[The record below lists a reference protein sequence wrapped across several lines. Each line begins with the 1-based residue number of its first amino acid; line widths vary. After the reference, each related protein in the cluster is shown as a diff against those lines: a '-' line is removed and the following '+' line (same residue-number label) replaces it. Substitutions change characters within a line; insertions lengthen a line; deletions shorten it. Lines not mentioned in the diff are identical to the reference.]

1 MFVNFFE
8 FLWVSLVLLRIISL
22 SLFIVNINIFIMNDL
37 YYVLDASAFINGFEP
52 KGKFNFTVSEIT
64 DEVKDLKSKILL
76 DQSIEEGKIIIKEP
90 KEQFFQELNLIISKS
105 GDDLRLSYA
114 DKKLLALALDLLNE
128 ENANIKVL
136 TDDYSMQNVLKIL
149 DIPYDSIITEGIKG
163 VYNWVK
169 TCEGCKKEFDADY
182 PFDDC
187 EICGSKV
194 FKRRIKTY

>member
-1 MFVNFFE
+1 
-8 FLWVSLVLLRIISL
+8 
-22 SLFIVNINIFIMNDL
+22 MNDL

-52 KGKFNFTVSEIT
+52 KGQFNFTVSLIT

-76 DQSIEEGKIIIKEP
+76 DQAIEEGKIIIKEP
-90 KEQFFQELNLIISKS
+90 KDEFIKELNETISKS
-105 GDDLRLSYA
+105 GDDLRLSEA
-114 DKKLLALALDLLNE
+114 DKKLLALALDLKCENE
-128 ENANIKVL
+128 NIKVL
-136 TDDYSMQNVLKIL
+136 TDDFSMQNVLKIL
-149 DIPYDSIITEGIKG
+149 EIPYDSIITEGIKG

>member
-1 MFVNFFE
+1 
-8 FLWVSLVLLRIISL
+8 
-22 SLFIVNINIFIMNDL
+22 MNDL

-52 KGKFNFTVSEIT
+52 KGQFNFTVSLIT

-76 DQSIEEGKIIIKEP
+76 NQAIEEGKIIIKEP
-90 KEQFFQELNLIISKS
+90 KDEFIKELNETISKS
-105 GDDLRLSYA
+105 GDDLRLSEA
-114 DKKLLALALDLLNE
+114 DKKLLALALDLKSENE
-128 ENANIKVL
+128 NIKVL
-136 TDDYSMQNVLKIL
+136 TDDYSMQNVLRIL
-149 DIPYDSIITEGIKG
+149 QIPYGSIITEGIKG

>member
-1 MFVNFFE
+1 
-8 FLWVSLVLLRIISL
+8 
-22 SLFIVNINIFIMNDL
+22 MNDL

-52 KGKFNFTVSEIT
+52 KGQFNFTVPEIT

-76 DQSIEEGKIIIKEP
+76 NQAIEEGKIIIKEP
-90 KEQFFQELNLIISKS
+90 NQEFVDELDEIISKS

-114 DKKLLALALDLLNE
+114 DKKLLALALELLNDK
-128 ENANIKVL
+128 NTSIKVL

>member
-1 MFVNFFE
+1 
-8 FLWVSLVLLRIISL
+8 
-22 SLFIVNINIFIMNDL
+22 MNDL

-52 KGKFNFTVSEIT
+52 KGQFNFTVSLIT

-76 DQSIEEGKIIIKEP
+76 DQAIEEGKIIIKEP
-90 KEQFFQELNLIISKS
+90 KEEFIKELNDTISKS
-105 GDDLRLSYA
+105 GDDLRLSEA
-114 DKKLLALALDLLNE
+114 DKKLLALALDLKCENE
-128 ENANIKVL
+128 NIKVL
-136 TDDYSMQNVLKIL
+136 TDDYSMQNVLRIL
-149 DIPYDSIITEGIKG
+149 EIPYDSIITEGIKG

>member
-1 MFVNFFE
+1 
-8 FLWVSLVLLRIISL
+8 
-22 SLFIVNINIFIMNDL
+22 MNDL

-52 KGKFNFTVSEIT
+52 KSQYNFTVSLIT
-64 DEVKDLKSKILL
+64 DEVKDLRSKILL
-76 DQSIEEGKIIIKEP
+76 NQAIEEGKIIIKEP
-90 KEQFFQELNLIISKS
+90 KEEFIKELNETISKS
-105 GDDLRLSYA
+105 GDDLRLSEA
-114 DKKLLALALDLLNE
+114 DKKLLALDLLNE

-149 DIPYDSIITEGIKG
+149 DIPYDSIITKGIKG

-194 FKRRIKTY
+194 YKRRIKTY

>member
-1 MFVNFFE
+1 
-8 FLWVSLVLLRIISL
+8 
-22 SLFIVNINIFIMNDL
+22 MNDL

-52 KGKFNFTVSEIT
+52 KSQFNFTVPEIT

-76 DQSIEEGKIIIKEP
+76 NQAIEEGKIIIKEP
-90 KEQFFQELNLIISKS
+90 NQEFIHELNKIISKS
-105 GDDLRLSYA
+105 GDDLRLSDA
-114 DKKLLALALDLLNE
+114 DKKLLALALDLLNDK
-128 ENANIKVL
+128 NANIKVL

-149 DIPYDSIITEGIKG
+149 DIPYGSIITEGIKG

>member
-1 MFVNFFE
+1 
-8 FLWVSLVLLRIISL
+8 
-22 SLFIVNINIFIMNDL
+22 MNDL

-52 KGKFNFTVSEIT
+52 KSQFNFTVPEIT

-76 DQSIEEGKIIIKEP
+76 NQAIEEGKIIIKEP
-90 KEQFFQELNLIISKS
+90 NQEFVDELDEIISKS
-105 GDDLRLSYA
+105 GDDLCLSYA
-114 DKKLLALALDLLNE
+114 DKKLLALVLELLNDK
-128 ENANIKVL
+128 NTGIKVL

-149 DIPYDSIITEGIKG
+149 NITYDSIITEGIKG

>member
-1 MFVNFFE
+1 
-8 FLWVSLVLLRIISL
+8 
-22 SLFIVNINIFIMNDL
+22 MNDL

-52 KGKFNFTVSEIT
+52 KSQYNFTVSLIT
-64 DEVKDLKSKILL
+64 DEVKDLRSKILL
-76 DQSIEEGKIIIKEP
+76 NQAIEEGKIIIKEP
-90 KEQFFQELNLIISKS
+90 SEESALELSRIISKS
-105 GDDLRLSYA
+105 GDDLRLSEA
-114 DKKLLALALDLLNE
+114 DKSLLALALDLLNE

-149 DIPYDSIITEGIKG
+149 NIPYDSIITEGIKG

-194 FKRRIKTY
+194 YKRRIKTY

>member
-1 MFVNFFE
+1 M
-8 FLWVSLVLLRIISL
+8 
-22 SLFIVNINIFIMNDL
+22 
-37 YYVLDASAFINGFEP
+37 DASAFINGFEP
-52 KGKFNFTVSEIT
+52 KSQFNFTVSLIT

-76 DQSIEEGKIIIKEP
+76 DQAIEEGKIIIKEP
-90 KEQFFQELNLIISKS
+90 KDEFIKELNETISKS
-105 GDDLRLSYA
+105 GDDLRLSEA
-114 DKKLLALALDLLNE
+114 DKKLLALALDLKSENE
-128 ENANIKVL
+128 NIKVL
-136 TDDYSMQNVLKIL
+136 TDDYSMQNVLKII

-163 VYNWVK
+163 IYNWVK

>member
-1 MFVNFFE
+1 
-8 FLWVSLVLLRIISL
+8 
-22 SLFIVNINIFIMNDL
+22 MNDL

-52 KGKFNFTVSEIT
+52 KGQFNFTVSLIT

-76 DQSIEEGKIIIKEP
+76 DQVIEEGKIIIKEP
-90 KEQFFQELNLIISKS
+90 KDEFINELNETISKS
-105 GDDLRLSYA
+105 GDDLRLSEA
-114 DKKLLALALDLLNE
+114 DKKLLALALDLKSENE
-128 ENANIKVL
+128 NIKVL

-149 DIPYDSIITEGIKG
+149 EIPYGSIITEGIKG

-187 EICGSKV
+187 EVCGSKV

>member
-1 MFVNFFE
+1 MHIC
-8 FLWVSLVLLRIISL
+8 FLLKIISL
-22 SLFIVNINIFIMNDL
+22 SLFIENINIFIMNDL
-37 YYVLDASAFINGFEP
+37 YYVLDASAFINGYEP
-52 KGKFNFTVSEIT
+52 KSQYNFTVSEIT

-76 DQSIEEGKIIIKEP
+76 NQAIEEGKIIIREP
-90 KEQFFQELNLIISKS
+90 KEEFISKLNAIISES
-105 GDDLRLSYA
+105 GDDLRLSEA
-114 DKKLLALALDLLNE
+114 DKKLLALALDLLNGDT
-128 ENANIKVL
+128 ADIKVL

>member
-1 MFVNFFE
+1 
-8 FLWVSLVLLRIISL
+8 
-22 SLFIVNINIFIMNDL
+22 MNDL
-37 YYVLDASAFINGFEP
+37 YYVLDASAFINRFEP
-52 KGKFNFTVSEIT
+52 KGQYNFTVSLIT

-76 DQSIEEGKIIIKEP
+76 DQAIEDGKIIIREPTKESAI
-90 KEQFFQELNLIISKS
+90 ELNKIISTS
-105 GDDLRLSYA
+105 GDDLRLSEA
-114 DKKLLALALDLLNE
+114 DKSLLALALDLLNE

>member
-1 MFVNFFE
+1 
-8 FLWVSLVLLRIISL
+8 
-22 SLFIVNINIFIMNDL
+22 MNDL

-52 KGKFNFTVSEIT
+52 KGQFNFTVSLIT

-76 DQSIEEGKIIIKEP
+76 DQVIEEGKIIIKEP
-90 KEQFFQELNLIISKS
+90 KDEFIKELNETISKS
-105 GDDLRLSYA
+105 GDDLRLSEA
-114 DKKLLALALDLLNE
+114 DKKLLALALDLKSENE
-128 ENANIKVL
+128 NIKVL
-136 TDDYSMQNVLKIL
+136 TDDYSMQNVLRIL
-149 DIPYDSIITEGIKG
+149 QIPYDSIITEGIKG

-194 FKRRIKTY
+194 FKRRTKTY

>member
-1 MFVNFFE
+1 
-8 FLWVSLVLLRIISL
+8 
-22 SLFIVNINIFIMNDL
+22 MNDL

-52 KGKFNFTVSEIT
+52 KGQFNFTVSLIT

-76 DQSIEEGKIIIKEP
+76 DQAIEDGKIIIKEP
-90 KEQFFQELNLIISKS
+90 KDEFINELNETISKS
-105 GDDLRLSYA
+105 GDDLRLSEA
-114 DKKLLALALDLLNE
+114 DKKLLALALDLKSENE
-128 ENANIKVL
+128 NIKVL
-136 TDDYSMQNVLKIL
+136 TDDYSMQNVLRIL
-149 DIPYDSIITEGIKG
+149 QIPYDSIITEGIKG

>member
-1 MFVNFFE
+1 MY
-8 FLWVSLVLLRIISL
+8 
-22 SLFIVNINIFIMNDL
+22 DL
-37 YYVLDASAFINGFEP
+37 YYVLDASAFINGFQP
-52 KGKFNFTVSEIT
+52 KGQFNFTVSEIT

-76 DQSIEEGKIIIKEP
+76 DQSIEEGIIIIKEP
-90 KEQFFQELNLIISKS
+90 KEESVKELNEIISKS
-105 GDDLRLSYA
+105 GDDLRLSLP
-114 DKKLLALALDLLNE
+114 DRKLLALALDLLKN
-128 ENANIKVL
+128 ENANIKVI

-149 DIPYDSIITEGIKG
+149 DIPYESIITEGIKG

-187 EICGSKV
+187 EICGSRV

>member
-1 MFVNFFE
+1 
-8 FLWVSLVLLRIISL
+8 
-22 SLFIVNINIFIMNDL
+22 MNDL

-52 KGKFNFTVSEIT
+52 KGQFNFTVSLIT

-76 DQSIEEGKIIIKEP
+76 NQAIEEGKIIIKEP
-90 KEQFFQELNLIISKS
+90 KDEFIKELNETISKS
-105 GDDLRLSYA
+105 GDDLRLSEA
-114 DKKLLALALDLLNE
+114 DKKLLALALDLKSENE
-128 ENANIKVL
+128 NIKVL
-136 TDDYSMQNVLKIL
+136 TDDYSMQNVLRIL
-149 DIPYDSIITEGIKG
+149 QIPYDSIITEGIKG

>member
-1 MFVNFFE
+1 LNQ
-8 FLWVSLVLLRIISL
+8 
-22 SLFIVNINIFIMNDL
+22 
-37 YYVLDASAFINGFEP
+37 A
-52 KGKFNFTVSEIT
+52 
-64 DEVKDLKSKILL
+64 
-76 DQSIEEGKIIIKEP
+76 IEEGKIIIKEP
-90 KEQFFQELNLIISKS
+90 NQEFVDELDEIISKS

-114 DKKLLALALDLLNE
+114 DKKLLALALDLLNDK
-128 ENANIKVL
+128 NTSIKVL

>member
-1 MFVNFFE
+1 
-8 FLWVSLVLLRIISL
+8 
-22 SLFIVNINIFIMNDL
+22 MNDL

-76 DQSIEEGKIIIKEP
+76 DQAIEDGKIIIKEP
-90 KEQFFQELNLIISKS
+90 KEKFIKELNETISES
-105 GDDLRLSYA
+105 GDDLRLSKA
-114 DKKLLALALDLLNE
+114 DKKLLALALDLRCENE
-128 ENANIKVL
+128 NIKVL
-136 TDDYSMQNVLKIL
+136 TDDYSMQNVLKII

-163 VYNWVK
+163 IYNWVK